1 MQVELKDHPVS
12 AASLMSS
19 CKTFW
24 QIGDVPIDLHTR
36 LQSDLSLWPVFA
48 VHPRY
53 TFSGCVLSLSGA
65 RNIPPEIAHGNF
77 LHALD
82 LRGCSELVDVSALAG
97 CASLHTL
104 RLSNCSELVDVSG
117 LAGCAS
123 LHTLDLSGCSKLVDV
138 SALAGCASL
147 YTSAVQIPEMTSPG

>member
-12 AASLMSS
+12 AAWLMSS

-24 QIGDVPIDLHTR
+24 QIDDVPIDLHTR
-36 LQSDLSLWPVFA
+36 VQSDLLLWPVFA

-77 LHALD
+77 LHTLNLKGCPQLLDVLALA
-82 LRGCSELVDVSALAG
+82 GCAG
-97 CASLHTL
+97 CASLHTVD
-104 RLSNCSELVDVSG
+104 LSGCYKLVDVSG

-123 LHTLDLSGCSKLVDV
+123 LHTVDLRYCSKLVDV
-138 SALAGCASL
+138 SGLAGCASL
-147 YTSAVQIPEMTSPG
+147 NILLDDDDY